1 MAMNNPE
8 LARLKNISAKEF
20 ALWGTQDI
28 AYIRPVTVEGHKA
41 YAVHTADGTQVAVM
55 NTPEIAM
62 AAIRQNDLEP
72 LSVH

>member
-1 MAMNNPE
+1 M
-8 LARLKNISAKEF
+8 
-20 ALWGTQDI
+20 
-28 AYIRPVTVEGHKA
+28 TVEGHKA

-62 AAIRQNDLEP
+62 AAVRQNDLEP